1 MPALARTGT
10 SAVRMLKLDMAEL
23 QRQMEVARKA
33 IPKMPEFAEKIGN
46 GCCGIDGAV
55 FTVDGQAHLFVLSLW
70 YQNIHLLARSM
81 RSCRARGKL

>member
-1 MPALARTGT
+1 MNDF
-10 SAVRMLKLDMAEL
+10 KFI
-23 QRQMEVARKA
+23 A
-33 IPKMPEFAEKIGN
+33 ISKGGIAIGRFRHDFEIAFHRDLGRRDPEFAEKIGN